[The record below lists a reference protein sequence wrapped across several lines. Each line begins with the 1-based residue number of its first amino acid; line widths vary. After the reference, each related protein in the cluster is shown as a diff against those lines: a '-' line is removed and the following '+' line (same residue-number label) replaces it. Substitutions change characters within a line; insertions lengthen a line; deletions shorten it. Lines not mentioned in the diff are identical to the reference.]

1 MAGYVLIGAL
11 AAFGLLCVIWVGY
24 GFFLPK
30 AVGGV
35 IVYPGKLTEQGM
47 NFTLRCIWLREMGLL
62 NCPLIAVD
70 CALTEGERI
79 WLISHGIEIY
89 SREELPKRLGIGES
103 GI

>member
-11 AAFGLLCVIWVGY
+11 AAFGLLCVLWIGY

-35 IVYPGKLTEQGM
+35 IVYPGNLTEQGM

-62 NCPLIAVD
+62 HCPLIAVED
-70 CALTEGERI
+70 DLNEGERI
-79 WLISHGIEIY
+79 WLTSHGIEIC
-89 SREELPKRLGIGES
+89 SREELSNRLGIGEN
-103 GI
+103 GF